1 MDFLIS
7 PLIFFFP
14 LTGSAELFEKAK
26 RIQSAV
32 SHLSSTLLPLR
43 IQDGKSPVSDVE
55 LRIQHILDDSS
66 IDASFGEFMLTTA
79 TLGTVSTEI
88 RVADAVN
95 WYSPTQQFYVTPA
108 KCSGTWVGD
117 NFDTRT
123 CNGILH
129 SFEPEVELTE
139 LKHLFEGITEFTDIT
154 SFAIKGYVIYGES
167 LNSSSYRPEYDAGDW
182 DTSTCPTMFGSQ
194 CYCPVES
201 APVSLVLEKLEDKEL
216 MSDEDGYFAETAGYG
231 EGVVFSFKGYQGH
244 TFELWNVTGGTFSDD
259 LSSLTF
265 ELLDVSTTPSVN
277 FTANDHS
284 FFVLVDV
291 RERNLLVRIQGGDEA
306 IGVRHQG
313 TL

>member
-1 MDFLIS
+1 MS
-7 PLIFFFP
+7 N
-14 LTGSAELFEKAK
+14 EKESY
-26 RIQSAV
+26 RPR
-32 SHLSSTLLPLR
+32 LLLHYLKL
-43 IQDGKSPVSDVE
+43 QDGTSPVSDVNI
-55 LRIQHILDDSS
+55 RIQHVLDSDNS
-66 IDASFGEFMLTTA
+66 IDAAFGDFMLTT
-79 TLGTVSTEI
+79 STIGSAYSEI

-95 WYSPTQQFYVTPA
+95 WYAPTQNFYVTPA
-108 KCSGTWVGD
+108 KCSGTWFGD

-129 SFEPEVELTE
+129 SFEPAVALTTMQ
-139 LKHLFEGITEFTDIT
+139 HLFEGTTEFTDMT

-259 LSSLTF
+259 RSSLTF